1 MGRRTMINLIFFV
14 GVFVVMCIWAVQN
27 IVTIDQ
33 IDKPYTITGEFNAAS
48 GILPN
53 AEVAYLGVH
62 YGRVTSVTRET
73 GQQSCGTQGGQPVD
87 GCVKMTMKIDHNRRD
102 IPRDSIARIFRK
114 SAIGEPYIDFKPP
127 DGFDPATAQP
137 DDYIRAGDNVSI
149 DHTQNPLEFSELLR
163 SAANLLEHIDPDKA
177 GSLVHELAQ
186 ALQGREDSLRDLTIA
201 ADDLSS
207 TFAAKT
213 EALDRL
219 ATNNTKI
226 THVLGDHATDLG
238 QSLTNL
244 SLLAESLRNA
254 NGNTAILLDQGS
266 ELMGLLANL
275 VDAEKGNLDCVLHDL
290 GDVIDVS
297 STPERLAG
305 TDFLLANGKQAFDLV
320 AAAVDQEP
328 DGPWARVNL
337 LVNPDSPAE
346 QYVPSHELPAVPTVP
361 PCQSTIAGAR
371 GPEFLAAQSTAT
383 ATTPAAVPDAGVA
396 QAMSVLGGPDFVP
409 ADLEAATTKHITYPV
424 SGFVVMAGLGLA
436 LLLMLAASRR
446 IHEPDPD

>member
-1 MGRRTMINLIFFV
+1 MSRRTLINLVFFV
-14 GVFVVMCIWAVQN
+14 GVFIVMCIWAVQN
-27 IVTIDQ
+27 IVTIDK
-33 IDKPYTITGEFNAAS
+33 IDKPYTVTGEFAAAS

-62 YGRVTSVTRET
+62 YGRVTEVTRMT
-73 GQQSCGTQGGQPVD
+73 GADACGTQGGQPVE
-87 GCVKMTMKIDHNRRD
+87 GCVKMVMKIDRDKRD
-102 IPRDSIARIFRK
+102 IPRDSVARIFRK

-127 DGFDPATAQP
+127 DGFDTAHADP
-137 DDYIRAGDNVSI
+137 NDYLREGDNVSI

-177 GSLVHELAQ
+177 GSLIHELSQ
-186 ALQGREDSLRDLTIA
+186 ALAGRSDSLRDLTLA

-226 THVLGDHATDLG
+226 THVLGDHANDFG

-244 SLLAESLRNA
+244 SLLADSLRNA
-254 NGNTAILLDQGS
+254 NGNNAVLLDQGS
-266 ELMGLLANL
+266 QLMGQLANL

-290 GDVIDVS
+290 GDVIDMS

-305 TDFLLANGKQAFDLV
+305 TDFLLQNGKAGFDLV
-320 AAAVDQEP
+320 VAAVDQEA

-337 LVNPDSPAE
+337 LVNPENPAQ
-346 QYVPSHELPAVPTVP
+346 QYVPPRELPVVPTVP
-361 PCQSTIAGAR
+361 PCQSSIAAPR
-371 GPEFLAAQSTAT
+371 GPEFVAAQSAS
-383 ATTPAAVPDAGVA
+383 PAANAAAAPAVSAVD
-396 QAMSVLGGPDFVP
+396 GPDVVP
-409 ADLEAATTKHITYPV
+409 ADLTAAAARHTAYPI
-424 SGFVVMAGLGLA
+424 SGIAGMAGFGIA
-436 LLLMLAASRR
+436 LLLMIAASRR
-446 IHEPDPD
+446 IHDTVRN